1 MSLSKAVQGKFRIV
15 HRARK
20 DNWFNNYEWFKYCT
34 YSD

>member
-20 DNWFNNYEWFKYCT
+20 DNWFDNYEWFKYCT

>member
-1 MSLSKAVQGKFRIV
+1 MSLSKSIKGKFRIV

-20 DNWFNNYEWFKYCT
+20 DNWFDNYEWFKYCT